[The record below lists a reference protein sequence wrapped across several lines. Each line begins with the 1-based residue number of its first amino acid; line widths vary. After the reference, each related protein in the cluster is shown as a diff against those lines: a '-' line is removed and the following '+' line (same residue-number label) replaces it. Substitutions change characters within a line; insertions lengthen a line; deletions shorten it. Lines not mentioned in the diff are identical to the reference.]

1 MNRVIQTDI
10 HSVISARIASAFT
23 AVTAGG
29 AGDDTAVTGSTIDR
43 ASFASGQPPLC
54 ADLQLAFSAVLAAAA
69 TLTLKT
75 VKIQDSADGTNWA
88 DYFTFTDPGVVAT
101 GPGGGGTVPGVT
113 RLGVNL
119 SSARRYVRA
128 VFTPDL
134 SAAATDT
141 ANVVALMEFAGFDS
155 IPSPA

>member
-10 HSVISARIASAFT
+10 HSVISARVASANT
-23 AVTAGG
+23 SITAGG
-29 AGDDTAVTGSTIDR
+29 AGDNTAITGSSIDR
-43 ASFASGQPPLC
+43 AQFGAPPLC
-54 ADLQLAFSAVLAAAA
+54 ADLLLQFDATLAQAA

-75 VKIQDSADGTNWA
+75 VKVQDSADGSTWA
-88 DYFTFTDPGVVAT
+88 DYVTFTDPGVVAT
-101 GPGGGGTVPGVT
+101 GPTGGGNVTGVT

-134 SAAATDT
+134 SAGGTDT
-141 ANVVALMEFAGFDS
+141 AKLLAAFVFAGFDA

>member
-10 HSVISARIASAFT
+10 NSLISARIASTITSA
-23 AVTAGG
+23 TAGG
-29 AGDDTAVTGSTIDR
+29 TGDNTAITGVTVDR
-43 ASFASGQPPLC
+43 LAFPLVNPPLC
-54 ADLQLAFSAVLAAAA
+54 ASLLLLFDTTLAAAA
-69 TLTLKT
+69 TLSLKT
-75 VKIQDSADGTNWA
+75 VKIQDSADGSTWA
-88 DYFTFTDPGVVAT
+88 DYKTFTDPGVVAT
-101 GPGGGGTVPGVT
+101 GPGGGGNVKGST

-134 SAAATDT
+134 SAANTDT
-141 ANVVALMEFAGFDS
+141 ASVLAALVFAGFDA